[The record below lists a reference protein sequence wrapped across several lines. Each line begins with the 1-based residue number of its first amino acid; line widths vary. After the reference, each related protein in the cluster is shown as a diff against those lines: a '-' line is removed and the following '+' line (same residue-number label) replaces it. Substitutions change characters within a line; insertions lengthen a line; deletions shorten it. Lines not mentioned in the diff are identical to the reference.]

1 MILNTHFV
9 EIEGK
14 IYRKRK
20 AYMKWYYFDHNDY
33 PAEWRLR
40 ASKSPIKKVK
50 QIVAPGTPPEF
61 KKDSPEESPVNKSRQ
76 ESPMQNDG
84 IGSFD

>member
-1 MILNTHFV
+1 MLLNTQFV

-20 AYMKWYYFDHNDY
+20 AYIKWYYFDHSDY

-40 ASKSPIKKVK
+40 PSKSPIKKVK
-50 QIVAPGTPPEF
+50 QVL
-61 KKDSPEESPVNKSRQ
+61 
-76 ESPMQNDG
+76 
-84 IGSFD
+84 